1 MRVRRSGVSA
11 CLPALGCLLAVAAL
25 VSVPQQANAQ
35 SGGVTVTG
43 LRADYQA
50 NPLGID
56 DPTPTLSW
64 RLQSNEPDQRQTGY
78 EAQAANSATALAQGH
93 VNLWDT
99 GRVDS
104 AASTG
109 IAYAGAKLGSGT
121 TVYWRVRAWDAH
133 GAVSA
138 WSAPAH
144 WEMGL
149 LSPSDWS
156 GQWITDPA
164 DPVVVPVPAQ
174 DARYLKLDVSK
185 LGLPIKE
192 GGYPQPVSRLQLA
205 EISLVDSAKPNID
218 LAKGAA
224 VSASDTSTIVPGSW
238 APQYLT
244 DGTLTSDQ
252 APFGYTGGAS
262 TTQTPTQP
270 TWVELDLGQIQ
281 HFDEVVLYPRTDA
294 ATTDFRTP
302 NFPVD
307 YTLYSGSTTDDLTT
321 IATVG
326 DQIPPPLHGFD
337 APEFAKQF
345 TLSKPVRSARIYV
358 AGLGVYDARVNGKP
372 ITDAVLQPPPTDYL
386 KRVLYTTYDVTGQLH
401 RGANALG
408 FTLGDG
414 TAAVPT
420 TSGRYQKF
428 TGSQATPRLLAQLDV
443 TYADGSTA
451 RIGTDTSWLTSS
463 GPTTFSS
470 WYGGE
475 DYDTRLVQPDW
486 NQPGADLGSWRAAV
500 PSSAP
505 TPQTVLSAQSAPPVR
520 EVTTLHAVSVT
531 QVKPDDYV
539 FDLGTNIAGWEQ
551 LTTSGPAGT
560 KVTMSPGEQV
570 NPDGTVSQASTG
582 SPIFD
587 TVTLSGGPVSW
598 HPDFMYHGFRYV
610 EVTGLTTPPTK
621 ATITGLELSTVS
633 PGADSFTSSNTLI
646 NSIHQ
651 IITQAMQNNL
661 FGIPTDCPARE
672 KLGWLEEDQLLFD
685 AISRN
690 YDVAAYF
697 RQFLRTVADSQQ
709 SNGAIADIA
718 PEYVVFAG
726 GFRADPNWGSM
737 LILGAQRLYQTYGD
751 VNTLRELYP
760 AMRSY
765 LDYLRANASGN
776 LLPASF
782 PSLGDWTN
790 SDNNL
795 TSGQY
800 TINYAFY
807 QDAQAMAQIS
817 TVLGKTGDTADYS
830 SLTSAIGTAFNQQFL
845 HADQGTYDNGSQGD
859 DALALDMGVV
869 PAANQKAVLN
879 HLVTSINAQG
889 EHLTVGEIALPAV
902 FRVLSAAGRDD
913 VIYDTAVQTTS
924 PSYGFQV
931 THGATAL
938 TENWDG
944 PAEVD
949 TYSQDHMMLGAI
961 DAWFGSGLAGIR
973 VDPGA
978 VAENRLT
985 IQPAIE
991 PGLDHA
997 ASTYVTPYGA
1007 VSSSWA
1013 RVNGHITLH
1022 VSIPVGV
1029 SATVRFANRT
1039 HQIGSGQ
1046 YVF

>member
-1 MRVRRSGVSA
+1 MRARVLGGA
-11 CLPALGCLLAVAAL
+11 FGCLLAGLVLVAI
-25 VSVPQQANAQ
+25 PQQASAQ
-35 SGGVTVTG
+35 NGGVTLTG
-43 LRADYQA
+43 LRADYQVD
-50 NPLGID
+50 PLGID
-56 DPTPTLSW
+56 DATPTLSW
-64 RLQSNEPDQRQTGY
+64 QLRSTGDDQRQTGY
-78 EAQAANSATALAQGH
+78 QVQAANNATALAQNRA
-93 VNLWDT
+93 NLWDT
-99 GRVDS
+99 GRVGS
-104 AASTG
+104 ATSTG
-109 IAYAGAKLGSGT
+109 IAYAGAKLDSRM
-121 TVYWRVRAWDAH
+121 TVFWRVRAWDAH
-133 GAVSA
+133 GVASA

-149 LSPSDWS
+149 LAPSDWS

-174 DARYLKLDVSK
+174 DARYLRLDVTK

-205 EISLVDSAKPNID
+205 EISLVDSANPDVD
-218 LAKGAA
+218 LARGAA
-224 VSASDTSTIVPGSW
+224 VTASDTSTIVPGSW

-252 APFGYTGGAS
+252 APYGYTSGAS
-262 TTQTPTQP
+262 STQTPAQP
-270 TWVELDLGQIQ
+270 VSVQLDLGQVK

-294 ATTDFRTP
+294 ATTDFTTP

-307 YTLYSGSTTDDLTT
+307 YTIHSGAT
-321 IATVG
+321 IDGLATVATVTG
-326 DQIPPPLHGFD
+326 QLPPPLHGFD

-345 TLSKPVRSARIYV
+345 TLTKPVRNARIYV

-386 KRVLYTTYDVTGQLH
+386 KRVLYTTYDVTGQL
-401 RGANALG
+401 RNGANALG

-420 TSGRYQKF
+420 TNGRYQKF
-428 TGSQATPRLLAQLDV
+428 TGTQATPRLLAQLDV
-443 TYADGSTA
+443 TYTDGSTA
-451 RIGTDTSWLTSS
+451 RIGTDNSWLTSP
-463 GPTTFSS
+463 GPTTFAS

-475 DYDTRLVQPDW
+475 DYDTRLVQPGW
-486 NQPGADLGSWRAAV
+486 NQPGADLSSWRAAV

-520 EVTTLHAVSVT
+520 QVTTLHPVSVT

-551 LTTSGPAGT
+551 LSTTGPAGT
-560 KVTMSPGEQV
+560 KVTMWPGEQV

-587 TVTLSGGPVSW
+587 TVTLAGGPATW

-610 EVTGLTTPPTK
+610 EVTGLTTPPTR
-621 ATITGLELSTVS
+621 ATITGLELSTFS
-633 PGADSFTSSNTLI
+633 PGADTFTSSNGLI
-646 NSIHQ
+646 DGIHQ

-709 SNGAIADIA
+709 PDGLIADIA
-718 PEYVVFAG
+718 PEYVVFAD
-726 GFRADPNWGSM
+726 GFRTDPNWGSM
-737 LILGAQRLYQTYGD
+737 LILGALRLYQTYGD
-751 VNTLRELYP
+751 VSTLRELYP
-760 AMRSY
+760 AMRNY
-765 LDYLRANASGN
+765 LNYLRANASGN

-807 QDAQAMAQIS
+807 QDAQAMTQIS
-817 TVLGKTGDTADYS
+817 TVLGNNADVTTYG
-830 SLTSAIGTAFNQQFL
+830 SLTNAIGTAFNQRFL

-859 DALALDMGVV
+859 DALALDLGIV
-869 PAANQKAVLN
+869 PPADRQAVLN
-879 HLVTSINAQG
+879 HLVDGITAQG

-913 VIYDTAVQTTS
+913 VIYDTAIQTTS

-944 PAEVD
+944 PAQVD

-978 VAENRLT
+978 VAGNRLT
-985 IQPAIE
+985 IQPAVE

-997 ASTYVTPYGA
+997 AGIYVTPYGA
-1007 VSSSWA
+1007 VSSSWS
-1013 RVNGHITLH
+1013 RTNGHVTLH
-1022 VSIPVGV
+1022 VTIPVGV
-1029 SATVRFANRT
+1029 TATVVFAGRT

>member
-1 MRVRRSGVSA
+1 MRVRRSGVLA

-25 VSVPQQANAQ
+25 VAVPQQASAQ
-35 SGGVTVTG
+35 SGGIMVTG

-56 DPTPTLSW
+56 DPTPALAW
-64 RLQSNEPDQRQTGY
+64 QLQSAEHDQRQTGY
-78 EAQAANSATALAQGH
+78 EVQAASTIAALTHGRP
-93 VNLWDT
+93 NLWDT
-99 GRVDS
+99 GRIGS
-104 AASTG
+104 ATSTG
-109 IAYAGAKLGSGT
+109 ITYAGATLASRA

-133 GAVSA
+133 GSASA

-144 WEMGL
+144 WETGL
-149 LSPSDWS
+149 LSSSDWS
-156 GQWITDPA
+156 AQWITDPA
-164 DPVVVPVPAQ
+164 DPVVVHVPAQ
-174 DARYLKLDVSK
+174 DARYLRLDVSK

-205 EISLVDSAKPNID
+205 EISVMNSANPAID
-218 LAKGAA
+218 LAKGAT
-224 VSASDTSTIVPGSW
+224 VTASDTSTIVPGSW

-252 APFGYTGGAS
+252 APFGYTSGAS

-270 TWVELDLGQIQ
+270 TSLELDLGQTQ

-294 ATTDFRTP
+294 ATTDFTTP

-307 YTLYSGSTTDDLTT
+307 YTLHSGATPDTLPT
-321 IATVG
+321 IATVSG
-326 DQIPPPLHGFD
+326 QIPPPLHGFD

-345 TLSKPVRSARIYV
+345 TLTKPVRSARIYV

-386 KRVLYTTYDVTGQLH
+386 KRVLYTTYDVTGQL
-401 RGANALG
+401 RQGSNALG

-428 TGSQATPRLLAQLDV
+428 SGTQATPRLLAQLDV

-451 RIGTDTSWLTSS
+451 RIGTDTSWLTSP

-475 DYDTRLVQPDW
+475 DYDARLIQPGW
-486 NQPGADLGSWRAAV
+486 NQPGADLSSWRAAV

-505 TPQTVLSAQSAPPVR
+505 APQTVLSAQSAPPVR
-520 EVTTLHAVSVT
+520 PVKTLHPVAIT

-539 FDLGTNIAGWEQ
+539 VDLGTNIAGWEQ
-551 LTTSGPAGT
+551 LSTTGPAGT
-560 KVTMSPGEQV
+560 KVTMWPGEQV

-587 TVTLSGGPVSW
+587 TVTLSGGAVTW
-598 HPDFMYHGFRYV
+598 HPDFMYHGFRYL
-610 EVTGLTTPPTK
+610 EVTGLSTPPTTT
-621 ATITGLELSTVS
+621 TITALELSAVT
-633 PGADSFTSSNTLI
+633 PGADTFTSSNNLI
-646 NSIHQ
+646 DSIHQ
-651 IITQAMQNNL
+651 IITQAMRNNL

-709 SNGAIADIA
+709 PNGAIADIA

-726 GFRADPNWGSM
+726 GFRSDPNWGST
-737 LILGAQRLYQTYGD
+737 LILGALRLYQTYGD
-751 VNTLRELYP
+751 ANTLRDLYP

-765 LDYLRANASGN
+765 LAYLRANASGN

-790 SDNNL
+790 TDNNL
-795 TSGQY
+795 TSAQY

-807 QDAQAMAQIS
+807 QDAQAMTQIS
-817 TVLGKTGDTADYS
+817 AVLGKTADTATYNT
-830 SLTSAIGTAFNQQFL
+830 LTNAIGTAFNQQFL

-859 DALALDMGVV
+859 DALALDMGIV
-869 PAANQKAVLN
+869 PGPDRQAVLN
-879 HLVTSINAQG
+879 HLVASITAQG

-913 VIYDTAVQTTS
+913 VIWDTAIQTTS

-931 THGATAL
+931 LHGATAL

-944 PAEVD
+944 PAEVN

-961 DAWFGSGLAGIR
+961 DTWFSSGLAGIR
-973 VDPGA
+973 VAPGA
-978 VAENRLT
+978 VAENQLT

-991 PGLDHA
+991 PGLTHA
-997 ASTYVTPYGA
+997 ASTYTTPYGA
-1007 VSSSWA
+1007 VSTSWT
-1013 RVNGHITLH
+1013 RVGGHVTLH
-1022 VSIPVGV
+1022 VTIPVGIT
-1029 SATVRFANRT
+1029 ATVQFANHA

-1046 YVF
+1046 YTF

>member
-1 MRVRRSGVSA
+1 MPGRALVVS
-11 CLPALGCLLAVAAL
+11 LTGLLAVVAL
-25 VSVPQQANAQ
+25 VAVPQQASAEG
-35 SGGVTVTG
+35 GGVTVTG
-43 LRADYQA
+43 LRADYQV
-50 NPLGID
+50 NPLGTD
-56 DPTPTLSW
+56 DATPTLSW
-64 RLQSNEPDQRQTGY
+64 QLQSSGRNEQQTGY
-78 EAQAANSATALAQGH
+78 EVQAASSMAALASGRAD
-93 VNLWDT
+93 LWDT
-99 GRVDS
+99 GRVG
-104 AASTG
+104 AATSTG
-109 IAYAGAKLGSGT
+109 LTYAGATLGSRES
-121 TVYWRVRAWDAH
+121 VFWRVRAWNA
-133 GAVSA
+133 GGRPSA

-149 LSPSDWS
+149 LAPSDWS
-156 GQWITDPA
+156 GRWITDPA
-164 DPVVVPVPAQ
+164 NPVVLHVPAQ
-174 DARYLKLDVSK
+174 DSRYLKLNVTK

-205 EISLVDSAKPNID
+205 EISLVDSANPTVGI
-218 LAKGAA
+218 AEGAS
-224 VSASDTSTIVPGSW
+224 VTASDLSTVIPGSW

-244 DGTLTSDQ
+244 DGSLTSDQ
-252 APFGYTGGAS
+252 APFGYTSGAS
-262 TTQTPTQP
+262 NTQTPAQP
-270 TWVELDLGQIQ
+270 VWVQLDLGQVR

-294 ATTDFRTP
+294 TTTDFTTP

-307 YTLYSGSTTDDLTT
+307 YTIQSGATTTLSTID
-321 IATVG
+321 TVA
-326 DQIPPPLHGFD
+326 DQIPPPLHSFA

-345 TLSKPVRSARIYV
+345 TLAKPVRSARMYV
-358 AGLGVYDARVNGKP
+358 AGLGVYDARVNGRP
-372 ITDAVLQPPPTDYL
+372 VTDSVLQPPPTDYL
-386 KRVLYTTYDVTGQLH
+386 KRVLYTTYDVTAQLR

-420 TSGRYQKF
+420 TNGRYQKF
-428 TGSQATPRLLAQLDV
+428 TGTQASPRLLAQLEV
-443 TYADGSTA
+443 TYTDGSTA
-451 RIGTDTSWLTSS
+451 RIGTDSSWLTSS

-475 DYDTRLVQPDW
+475 DYDARLIQPGWD
-486 NQPGADLGSWRAAV
+486 QPGANLSSWRAAV
-500 PSSAP
+500 ASSAP

-520 EVTTLHAVSVT
+520 QTATLHPVSVT
-531 QVKPDDYV
+531 QVKPNDYV

-551 LTTSGPAGT
+551 LNVSGPVGT
-560 KVTMSPGEQV
+560 KITMWPGEQV

-587 TVTLSGGPVSW
+587 TVTLAGGQLNW

-610 EVTGLTTPPTK
+610 EVTGLPSPPTT
-621 ATITGLELSTVS
+621 ATITGLELSTFS
-633 PGADSFTSSNTLI
+633 PGADTFTSSNDLI
-646 NSIHQ
+646 NSIHR
-651 IITQAMQNNL
+651 IITQAMRNNL

-697 RQFLRTVADSQQ
+697 RQFLRTVADSEQ

-718 PEYVVFAG
+718 PEYVVFSG
-726 GFRADPNWGSM
+726 GFVADPNWGSM
-737 LILGAQRLYQTYGD
+737 LILGALRLYQTYGD
-751 VNTLRELYP
+751 VSTLRELYP
-760 AMRSY
+760 AMRGY
-765 LDYLRANASGN
+765 LNYLRANATGN
-776 LLPASF
+776 LLPAGF

-807 QDAQAMAQIS
+807 SDAQAMTQIS
-817 TVLGKTGDTADYS
+817 AVLGDSTDAAGYRA
-830 SLTSAIGTAFNQQFL
+830 LTNAIGTAFNQQFL
-845 HADQGTYDNGSQGD
+845 HAGQGTYDNGSQGD

-869 PAANQKAVLN
+869 PAADQQAVLN
-879 HLVTSINAQG
+879 HLVSSITANG

-913 VIYDTAVQTTS
+913 VIYDTAIQTTS

-944 PAEVD
+944 PAQVD
-949 TYSQDHMMLGAI
+949 TFSQDHMMLGAI

-978 VAENRLT
+978 VAGNHLT
-985 IQPAIE
+985 IQPTTAN
-991 PGLDHA
+991 GLNHA

-1007 VSSSWA
+1007 VSSDWTST
-1013 RVNGHITLH
+1013 NGHVTLR
-1022 VSIPVGV
+1022 VQIPVGV
-1029 SATVRFANRT
+1029 TATVRLAGRS
-1039 HQIGSGQ
+1039 HQIGSGS
-1046 YVF
+1046 YTFAS

>member
-1 MRVRRSGVSA
+1 MRTRMFGILA
-11 CLPALGCLLAVAAL
+11 CLFAILAL
-25 VSVPQQANAQ
+25 VAIPQQASARNA
-35 SGGVTVTG
+35 GVTVTG
-43 LRADYQA
+43 LRADYQVD
-50 NPLGID
+50 PLGTD

-64 RLQSNEPDQRQTGY
+64 QLRSTGQNQRQTGY
-78 EAQAANSATALAQGH
+78 QVQAASSVAALAQGH
-93 VNLWDT
+93 PNLWDT
-99 GRVDS
+99 GRVGS
-104 AASTG
+104 ATSTG
-109 IAYAGAKLGSGT
+109 IDYAGVKLGSRA
-121 TVYWRVRAWDAH
+121 TVFWRVRAWDAH
-133 GAVSA
+133 GVASA

-149 LSPSDWS
+149 LAPTDWT
-156 GQWITDPA
+156 GQWITNPA
-164 DPVVVPVPAQ
+164 DPIVLHVPAQ
-174 DARYLKLDVSK
+174 DARYLRLDVTK

-192 GGYPQPVSRLQLA
+192 GGYPQPVSRMQLA
-205 EISLVDSAKPNID
+205 EISLADSANPSID
-218 LAKGAA
+218 LARGAA
-224 VSASDTSTIVPGSW
+224 VSVSDTSTIVPGAW
-238 APQYLT
+238 GPQYLT

-252 APFGYTGGAS
+252 APFGYTSGAS
-262 TTQTPTQP
+262 STPTPAQP
-270 TWVELDLGQIQ
+270 VWVRLDLGQVK
-281 HFDEVVLYPRTDA
+281 HFDEVLLYPRTDA
-294 ATTDFRTP
+294 TTPDFKTP

-307 YTLYSGSTTDDLTT
+307 YTLHSGVTDPLST
-321 IATVG
+321 IATVTG
-326 DQIPPPLHGFD
+326 QLPPPLHSFA

-345 TLSKPVRSARIYV
+345 TLAKPVRSARIYV

-372 ITDAVLQPPPTDYL
+372 VTDAVLQPPPTDYL
-386 KRVLYTTYDVTGQLH
+386 KRVLYSTYDVTGQLH
-401 RGANALG
+401 PGANALG

-428 TGSQATPRLLAQLDV
+428 VGTQASPRLLAQLEV
-443 TYADGSTA
+443 TYADGSTE
-451 RIGTDTSWLTSS
+451 RIGTDPSWLTSS

-475 DYDTRLVQPDW
+475 DYDARLVQPGWD
-486 NQPGADLGSWRAAV
+486 QPRADLSSWRAAV

-505 TPQTVLSAQSAPPVR
+505 TSQTVLSAQAAPPVR
-520 EVTTLHAVSVT
+520 QVKTLHPVSIT

-539 FDLGTNIAGWEQ
+539 VDLGTDIAGWEQ
-551 LTTSGPAGT
+551 LNTSAAAGT
-560 KVTMSPGEQV
+560 KVTMWPGEQV

-587 TVTLSGGPVSW
+587 TVTLAGGPVSW

-610 EVTGLTTPPTK
+610 EVTGLTTPPTN
-621 ATITGLELSTVS
+621 ATITGLELSSVS
-633 PGADSFTSSNTLI
+633 PGADTFTSSNDLI
-646 NSIHQ
+646 NSIHR
-651 IITQAMQNNL
+651 IIIQAIQNNL

-718 PEYVVFAG
+718 PEYVLFSG
-726 GFRADPNWGSM
+726 GFVADPNWGST
-737 LILGAQRLYQTYGD
+737 LILGALRLYQTYGD

-765 LDYLRANASGN
+765 LNYLRANASGN

-800 TINYAFY
+800 TINYAFD
-807 QDAQAMAQIS
+807 QDAQAMTQIS
-817 TVLGKTGDTADYS
+817 TALGKPSDAAGYQTLTG
-830 SLTSAIGTAFNQQFL
+830 AIGDAFNQRFL

-859 DALALDMGVV
+859 DALALDLGVV
-869 PAANQKAVLN
+869 PAADRQAVLN
-879 HLVTSINAQG
+879 HLVDSITAHG

-902 FRVLSAAGRDD
+902 FRVLSGAGRDD
-913 VIYDTAVQTTS
+913 VIYDTAIQTTS

-931 THGATAL
+931 RHGATAL

-944 PAEVD
+944 PAEVNN
-949 TYSQDHMMLGAI
+949 YSQDHMMLGAI
-961 DAWFGSGLAGIR
+961 DAWFGSGLGGIR
-973 VDPGA
+973 LDPGS
-978 VAENRLT
+978 VAAGHVT
-985 IQPAIE
+985 IQPAVRV
-991 PGLDHA
+991 GLDHA

-1007 VSSSWA
+1007 VTSDWSV
-1013 RVNGHITLH
+1013 RDGR
-1022 VSIPVGV
+1022 VSIHIAVPVGV
-1029 SATVRFANRT
+1029 SATVVLPDRT
-1039 HQIGSGQ
+1039 VQVGSGQ
-1046 YVF
+1046 YDFG